1 MSISCDMVID
11 LISLYH
17 DGAASEDSCR
27 AVREHLKTCPSCA
40 AIYRQYEA
48 ELMKSRLGVNGRVK
62 TAAPGVSLGEEY
74 KKLAKILQKKKL
86 TDTLSATL
94 LTSAALIGALALFK
108 KFIDSPDD

>member
-17 DGAASEDSCR
+17 DGAASEDSRR
-27 AVREHLKTCPSCA
+27 AVREHLRTCPSCA

-48 ELMKSRLGVNGRVK
+48 ELAKSHLRGRGK
-62 TAAPGVSLGEEY
+62 TVIPAVSLGEEY
-74 KKLAKILQKKKL
+74 KKLAKVLQKRKL

-94 LTSAALIGALALFK
+94 LTSAAIIGALALFK

>member
-17 DGAASEDSCR
+17 DGAASEDSRR
-27 AVREHLKTCPSCA
+27 AVREHLRTCPSCA

-48 ELMKSRLGVNGRVK
+48 ELASRRHGHIK
-62 TAAPGVSLGEEY
+62 TAIPAVSLGEEY
-74 KKLAKILQKKKL
+74 KKLAKVLQKRKM

-94 LTSAALIGALALFK
+94 LTSAAIIGALALFK